1 MTHDEKREACK
12 LLTNCRDIKRVVELS
27 GKTESG
33 KRIEFDGVGLE
44 IEMNNGL
51 ILKFENLID
60 VKYFV
65 SLGWVNKIDI

>member
-1 MTHDEKREACK
+1 
-12 LLTNCRDIKRVVELS
+12 
-27 GKTESG
+27 
-33 KRIEFDGVGLE
+33 
-44 IEMNNGL
+44 MNNGL